1 MIRCFHRMRCTGNRI
16 GGAILFSGLALGML
30 LGGLAVAGAGDIE
43 KGKTFFRQSCG
54 HCHGLEG
61 KGDGEFGGYLNP
73 PPANLASEKTQS
85 KSDTELKDVI
95 MKGRS
100 GTAMEGFEGAMEEEQ
115 WNDLLAYLRSLKS

>member
-1 MIRCFHRMRCTGNRI
+1 MMTGFRRRKPSSLKKD
-16 GGAILFSGLALGML
+16 GAMLFVGFVLGMTMAGLA
-30 LGGLAVAGAGDIE
+30 AAGARDIE

-61 KGDGEFGGYLNP
+61 RGDGEMGGYLHP

-85 KSDTELKDVI
+85 KSDAELKDVI
-95 MKGRS
+95 MKGRT

-115 WNDLLAYLRSLKS
+115 WTNLLVYLRSLKP

>member
-43 KGKTFFRQSCG
+43 KGKTLFRQSCG
-54 HCHGLEG
+54 HCHGLDG

-73 PPANLASEKTQS
+73 PPANLASENTQS
-85 KSDTELKDVI
+85 KSDMELKDVI
-95 MKGRS
+95 MNGRS
-100 GTAMEGFEGAMEEEQ
+100 GTAMVGFEGALEEEQ
-115 WNDLLAYLRSLKS
+115 WNDLLAYLRSLNP